1 MVQILRKIHRLW
13 YFLCLLSF
21 FILLFPFLY
30 VLTRRPEK
38 NYAAIARVRRAIAL
52 LASTFSGI
60 FFQVEF
66 ESEIDWSVPYIIC
79 PNHTSILDITAII
92 FMCPQPFSFMG
103 KVELLRNPVTRIFF
117 KTIDITVDRKS
128 KISAFRAFKKADGLV
143 KEGKS
148 VVIFPEGK
156 IDDEYPPRLHEFKSG
171 SFKLAIDNQVQ
182 ILPVVIQ
189 NAWQILFDSGD
200 AFGSRPGVVRIRVLS
215 PIFPHI
221 PLTERASEL
230 QSDDVQALV
239 YNRMKSQWDSVND
252 SRQNVK
258 KTETQKHI

>member
-215 PIFPHI
+215 PIFPHL

-230 QSDDVQALV
+230 QSDDIQELV
-239 YNRMKSQWDSVND
+239 YNRMKSQWDCVND